1 MVRPGAEALAMMAMP
16 QVAVGGRAD
25 TVVVI
30 PVAAL
35 VLPAD
40 RNSLARCE
48 FVKPIPTTP
57 LAVDAT
63 VRVALARS

>member
-1 MVRPGAEALAMMAMP
+1 MTAMP
-16 QVAVGGRAD
+16 QVAVGWRAD

-35 VLPAD
+35 VVPAD

-48 FVKPIPTTP
+48 FVKPIPTLHPTP
-57 LAVDAT
+57 P
-63 VRVALARS
+63 